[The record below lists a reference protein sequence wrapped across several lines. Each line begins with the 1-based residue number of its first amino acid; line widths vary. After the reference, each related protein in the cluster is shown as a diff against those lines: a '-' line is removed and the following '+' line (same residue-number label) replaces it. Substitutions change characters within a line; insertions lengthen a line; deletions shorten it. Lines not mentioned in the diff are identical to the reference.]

1 MPDSDV
7 VMVNGT
13 FDVLHIGH
21 VRLLEY
27 AKSLGR
33 ILVVA
38 IDSDSRVRKLK
49 GQDRPINNH
58 NDRAEM
64 LLSLRYVDQVR
75 VFGSDEELEYLI
87 KAINPKILVIGSD
100 WKGKR
105 IVGEEYAKDDRLM
118 VEDISQGS
126 AIVIDNDKILTCQH
140 VVKHNKTFYTQNKKI
155 GRAHV

>member
-105 IVGEEYAKDDRLM
+105 IVGEEYAKEIGFFDRIG
-118 VEDISQGS
+118 DYSTTK
-126 AIVIDNDKILTCQH
+126 IVSRSSC
-140 VVKHNKTFYTQNKKI
+140 
-155 GRAHV
+155 R